1 MPASPHFKCAQ
12 RPAQGGFALVIAL
25 SLMAFVLLLLLSITT
40 LVQVETQGSQIQMQQ
55 MEAEQSA
62 LLGLQIALGELQ
74 KTVGPDQRVTATA
87 GIFNVSNDP
96 DFEQP
101 HLLGVWKSFKQANS
115 VTDAIDYA
123 AKKRHEDDNNG
134 DFVQWLSSATGT
146 NQKKL
151 AYADQEL
158 DPSNSIKLVGAGTVS
173 DSAGYIEVPLL
184 DVDISSPPRCACFH
198 RPSPTWF

>member
-74 KTVGPDQRVTATA
+74 KTAGPDHARHGDGGYLRRGRASSVDGCLA
-87 GIFNVSNDP
+87 I
-96 DFEQP
+96 
-101 HLLGVWKSFKQANS
+101 LG
-115 VTDAIDYA
+115 
-123 AKKRHEDDNNG
+123 
-134 DFVQWLSSATGT
+134 GT
-146 NQKKL
+146 
-151 AYADQEL
+151 
-158 DPSNSIKLVGAGTVS
+158 
-173 DSAGYIEVPLL
+173 
-184 DVDISSPPRCACFH
+184 
-198 RPSPTWF
+198 RP

>member
-74 KTVGPDQRVTATA
+74 KSRGCRIL
-87 GIFNVSNDP
+87 GS
-96 DFEQP
+96 P
-101 HLLGVWKSFKQANS
+101 HL
-115 VTDAIDYA
+115 
-123 AKKRHEDDNNG
+123 R
-134 DFVQWLSSATGT
+134 
-146 NQKKL
+146 
-151 AYADQEL
+151 
-158 DPSNSIKLVGAGTVS
+158 
-173 DSAGYIEVPLL
+173 
-184 DVDISSPPRCACFH
+184 IS
-198 RPSPTWF
+198 